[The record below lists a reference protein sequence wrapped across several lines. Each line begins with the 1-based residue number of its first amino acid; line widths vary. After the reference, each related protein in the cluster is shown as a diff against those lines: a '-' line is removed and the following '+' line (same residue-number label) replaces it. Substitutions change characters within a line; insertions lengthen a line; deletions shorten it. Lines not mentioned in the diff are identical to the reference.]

1 VAAFLLGMI
10 SLYSKSRIVLL
21 VIVFGAMIGTIKLYF
36 SSQRAFITA
45 VSTRVS
51 GDGTARLLISNPGAK
66 EILCEPAHL
75 IQRMNNISSQRIF
88 DGWNVVVPAG
98 KTVEC
103 MVTFP
108 RGADS
113 PSTFQLRFHCHRKV
127 KDRSAFLEW
136 ISQFSG
142 FLGNSLNRIGN
153 MFNDGKEVMICVRE
167 TTYRGH
173 YYEITTPIFTED
185 NPLSTSVLDPAQ
197 IVPNRLKK
205 EQ

>member
-1 VAAFLLGMI
+1 MI
-10 SLYSKSRIVLL
+10 SWYSNRRILL
-21 VIVFGAMIGTIKLYF
+21 LIIVFGTMIGTIKLYF
-36 SSQRAFITA
+36 SSQRASITA
-45 VSTRVS
+45 ISSKVSV
-51 GDGTARLLISNPGAK
+51 DGAARLLISNPSTK
-66 EILCEPAHL
+66 EILCEPVYL
-75 IQRMNNISSQRIF
+75 IQRMGNISSLRNF
-88 DGWNVVVPAG
+88 NDRHVVVPAG
-98 KTVEC
+98 KTVEFT
-103 MVTFP
+103 VTFP

-142 FLGNSLNRIGN
+142 FLGNTLSRIGN

-185 NPLSTSVLDPAQ
+185 NPLSTSVLDLDQ
-197 IVPNRLKK
+197 NVPNRLKK
-205 EQ
+205 DE